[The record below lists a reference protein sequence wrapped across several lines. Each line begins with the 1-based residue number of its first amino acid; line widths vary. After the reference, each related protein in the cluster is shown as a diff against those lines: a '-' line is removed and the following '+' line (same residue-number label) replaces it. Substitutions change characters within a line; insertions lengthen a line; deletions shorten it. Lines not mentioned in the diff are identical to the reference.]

1 MNGSAGRNARPVVIL
16 YGAVPA
22 NAPADEQDVLVEV
35 ATVEQA
41 LISLGY
47 PVQRL
52 ALTLDLAAARR
63 QLLELRPRLVFN
75 LVESLAGSGQYI
87 HCAPALLDEL
97 GLPYTGAPL
106 NATFLSSNKLLAKQW
121 LQQAGIATPPWL
133 TPASLAQA
141 VPETGPWFVKS
152 VWEHASIGLDDNS
165 LVATANALSAR
176 LAERQARYGGSWF
189 AERYIDGREFN
200 LALLE
205 GPQGMTL
212 LPPAEIVFH
221 DYPPGKP
228 RIVGY
233 AAKWD
238 EHSFEFQNTPRRFDF
253 AAADQPLL
261 RQLNELAQR
270 CSALFG
276 LRGYAR
282 VDFRV
287 DAHNQPW
294 VLEINTNPCLSPD
307 AGFAAAL
314 AQAGLSLRAAVAH
327 IVTAALPSTNR
338 MGTETAG
345 PQHALHSQHG
355 VAVT

>member
-1 MNGSAGRNARPVVIL
+1 
-16 YGAVPA
+16 
-22 NAPADEQDVLVEV
+22 
-35 ATVEQA
+35 
-41 LISLGY
+41 
-47 PVQRL
+47 
-52 ALTLDLAAARR
+52 
-63 QLLELRPRLVFN
+63 
-75 LVESLAGSGQYI
+75 
-87 HCAPALLDEL
+87 
-97 GLPYTGAPL
+97 
-106 NATFLSSNKLLAKQW
+106 
-121 LQQAGIATPPWL
+121 
-133 TPASLAQA
+133 
-141 VPETGPWFVKS
+141 
-152 VWEHASIGLDDNS
+152 
-165 LVATANALSAR
+165 
-176 LAERQARYGGSWF
+176 
-189 AERYIDGREFN
+189 DGREFN